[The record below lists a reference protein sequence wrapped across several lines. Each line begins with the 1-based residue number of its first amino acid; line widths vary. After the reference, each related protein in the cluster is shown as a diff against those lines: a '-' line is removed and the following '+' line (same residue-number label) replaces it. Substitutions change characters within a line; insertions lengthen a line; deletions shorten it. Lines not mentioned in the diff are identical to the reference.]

1 MTDLCDGVGESPHSH
16 PGAAKVKARGG
27 NGVSLSVQQ
36 DNVVRGGTGRPGR
49 ARPGEHLVTPAPPAR
64 RLSRGRG
71 ASLTSHTT
79 EIRLS
84 EWRCCGARR
93 RCRWALACAVC
104 CECDRAL

>member
-36 DNVVRGGTGRPGR
+36 DNVVRGGAGRPGR

-79 EIRLS
+79 EIRLQS
-84 EWRCCGARR
+84 GVAVARGGVAVA
-93 RCRWALACAVC
+93 RWALACAVC
-104 CECDRAL
+104 CENL